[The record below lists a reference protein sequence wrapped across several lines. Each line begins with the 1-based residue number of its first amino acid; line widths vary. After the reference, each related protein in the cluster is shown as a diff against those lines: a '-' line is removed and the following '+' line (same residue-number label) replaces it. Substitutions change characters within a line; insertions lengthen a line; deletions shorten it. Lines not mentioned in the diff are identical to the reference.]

1 MNLALFKREFF
12 IQYRAL
18 FLATIIRLLKKYR
31 IHETS
36 FPLRFKTFKYKGQLI
51 FGAFRPKNGIS
62 VVF

>member
-36 FPLRFKTFKYKGQLI
+36 FPLRFKTYSSIKG
-51 FGAFRPKNGIS
+51 N
-62 VVF
+62 